1 MLKGNR
7 GFIRDLF
14 LLVLLVTLQA
24 CAHDHG
30 SADNPK
36 AGYLY
41 GAVIRIA
48 DGDTLTILS
57 PGKRQV
63 KIRLAEIDTPER
75 GQPFGTWA
83 KNQLSDIVFRKN
95 VAIRQVDI
103 DRYDRIVG
111 RVYVNDLDVNAELVR
126 IGAAWVYRKYAK
138 DARLYD
144 LEQEARA
151 AKRGLWIQSPQIPPW
166 EWRKR

>member
-1 MLKGNR
+1 
-7 GFIRDLF
+7 

-30 SADNPK
+30 SADDPK
-36 AGYLY
+36 TGYLY
-41 GAVIRIA
+41 GSVIRIA

-57 PGKRQV
+57 PVKKQV

-83 KNQLSDIVFRKN
+83 KNQLSDMVFQKDI
-95 VAIRQVDI
+95 AIKQVDI

-111 RVYVNDLDVNAELVR
+111 RVYVGELDVNAELVR

-138 DARLYD
+138 DASLYD
-144 LEQEARA
+144 LEEEARM
-151 AKRGLWIQSPQIPPW
+151 AKRGLWSQAPQISPW